1 MARILSCGARRGAAA
16 TPEIGP
22 CQRTVVAVYQA
33 MVERA
38 STPPAAE
45 GEFTLRRVAE
55 LLGLPVARVRTLARA
70 AGLAGASFRFADV
83 VVLRSLAGLVAARV
97 SPRSMRG
104 ALERLSARGESL
116 AGVSLTAHG
125 RDVVVRDDAGL
136 WDASTGQGC
145 LDFSRSAPASDVVAL
160 PRRKTPAP
168 PPSDASATAAAPPLE
183 ADDWFD
189 LAQASEKEDPAAAL
203 DAYQQ
208 VLALVPTHYPA
219 LINVGRLFHEA
230 GDPEK
235 AEAAYRAAIAAEPG
249 LPLGRFN
256 LAVLLDDTGRTEEAV
271 VCYRGVLDSDP
282 GFADAHF
289 NLARLYE
296 RQGDKLGAVRHL
308 SRYRSLSR

>member
-1 MARILSCGARRGAAA
+1 
-16 TPEIGP
+16 
-22 CQRTVVAVYQA
+22 VYQA

-38 STPPAAE
+38 HTPPALE

-55 LLGLPVARVRTLARA
+55 LLGLPVTRVRALARA
-70 AGLAGASFRFADV
+70 AGLEGASFRFADV

-116 AGVSLTAHG
+116 AGVSLAAHG

-136 WDASTGQGC
+136 WDATTGQGC
-145 LDFSRSAPASDVVAL
+145 LDFTRPAAASDVVAL
-160 PRRKTPAP
+160 PRRKPPETTAAPAAPAP
-168 PPSDASATAAAPPLE
+168 PGASAPPLE

-189 LAQASEKEDPAAAL
+189 LAQANEKDDPAAAL
-203 DAYQQ
+203 EAYQQ
-208 VLALVPTHYPA
+208 VLALQPSHYPA

-230 GDPEK
+230 GEPDK
-235 AEAAYRAAIAAEPG
+235 AEAAYRAAIAAEPS

-256 LAVLLDDTGRTEEAV
+256 LAVLLDDTGRTDEAV
-271 VCYRGVLDSDP
+271 ACYRAVLDADP

-308 SRYRSLSR
+308 SRYRNLSR